1 MSLLVGKILPYLGN
15 LLDPLLPLGIVML
28 EVSVIDVG
36 VEDHGNG
43 GILPQRLV
51 SHPLLQLI
59 LRLRAGLL
67 QRKFSKR
74 RGLLQQVKLS
84 RSLLMTI

>member
-1 MSLLVGKILPYLGN
+1 MSLLVGKILPYLGY

-28 EVSVIDVG
+28 EISVIDVG

-67 QRKFSKR
+67 QRKVSEK
-74 RGLLQQVKLS
+74 KL
-84 RSLLMTI
+84 